1 MGMRIRRNDIVVIRG
16 GESHGHTGKVLKVY
30 TEERKVLVE
39 GGNFVW
45 KHMRRSQQHPH
56 GARIKKEAPLS
67 ISRVML
73 ICASCNKPT
82 RPVVKVLEDGTR
94 MRLCRKCKQGVSVEA

>member
-1 MGMRIRRNDIVVIRG
+1 MKLRVRKNDIVIIRG
-16 GESHGHTGKVLKVY
+16 GESHGHTGKVLRVY
-30 TEERKVLVE
+30 PEERMVLVE

-56 GARIKKEAPLS
+56 GARIKKEARLP

-73 ICASCNKPT
+73 VCASCNKPT
-82 RPVVKVLEDGTR
+82 RPMVKTLEDGTR
-94 MRLCRKCKQGVSVEA
+94 TRLCRKCKQGVSTEA

>member
-1 MGMRIRRNDIVVIRG
+1 MKFKIRKNDIVVIRA
-16 GESHGHTGKVLKVY
+16 GESRGHTGKVLAVY
-30 TEERKVLVE
+30 TEDRKVLVE
-39 GGNFVW
+39 GGNFVT

-56 GARIKKEAPLS
+56 GARIKKESPVP

-82 RPVVKVLEDGTR
+82 RPTIKVLEDGTR
-94 MRLCRKCKQGVSVEA
+94 TRQCRKCKQGVSVEA